1 MLVQPPQPNT
11 LGEAPRAIRVGVDTT
26 GIYVT
31 QAGIARHVRGLL
43 KGMAAVE
50 ASDIST
56 FPIAWEVE
64 NFGYK
69 QPMRTLRTV
78 YREFIWGK
86 LSAPRILKRNHA
98 DLLHSTSSL
107 FMRVPRGTQHL
118 VTLHDMSISRHPERF
133 RPWQIKSWHR
143 RLTVILEA
151 DRVITISKF
160 TADEA
165 HRLIGLDLKKVNV
178 VHNGCDF
185 HPDEPRPAEAAPNL
199 AGVTNPDGSPV
210 TAIPSEF
217 FFFVGSL
224 EPGKNLKLLKAA
236 YLQAE
241 SEGTPLPPLVILGA
255 RWQGV
260 ATEGDQPQGWIYLG
274 RQEDDVLVWLYRR
287 AIALLFPSIYE
298 GFGLPIV
305 EAMALDCP
313 AVCSPASSLT
323 EVAGDGAL
331 LIEMT
336 PQGYLN
342 AMRDLTGPGGETLR
356 EQFIARGRRRALD
369 FSWANCARQTFDV
382 YRNMLGRSA

>member
-1 MLVQPPQPNT
+1 MLIESSPRSTHTEP
-11 LGEAPRAIRVGVDTT
+11 ARAIRVGVDTT

-43 KGMAAVE
+43 KGFHAVE
-50 ASDIST
+50 APDIST

-69 QPMRTLRTV
+69 QPMRTLRTI

-86 LSAPRILKRNHA
+86 LAAPRILKQQHA

-133 RPWQIKSWHR
+133 RPWQVKSWHR
-143 RLTVILEA
+143 RLKVILNA

-165 HRLIGLDLKKVNV
+165 HRLIGLDLSKVDV

-199 AGVTNPDGSPV
+199 SGVTNLDGSPV

-241 SEGTPLPPLVILGA
+241 SEGKPLPPLVILGA

-260 ATEGDQPQGWIYLG
+260 ATEGDQPRGWIYLG

-287 AIALLFPSIYE
+287 ALALMFPSIYE

-331 LIEMT
+331 LVEMT
-336 PQGYLN
+336 HQAYLN
-342 AMRDLTGPGGETLR
+342 AMRRITGPGGPALR
-356 EQFIARGRRRALD
+356 EELIARGRRRALD
-369 FSWANCARQTFDV
+369 FSWSNCARKTFDV
-382 YRNMLGRSA
+382 YRHMMGRSA